1 MKMGKALCGTHR
13 MYPFHLAITSACW
26 RAVHGKRLLL
36 SAESDVLTT
45 GPDGTLVDGKTK
57 N

>member
-1 MKMGKALCGTHR
+1 MGKALCGTHR